1 MTFAVGFTLI
11 RLEGISKYEQGN
23 RLLYGNF
30 QRSEYGKPTFSL
42 GVPEKEMQIKA
53 KSHQEPGVVVHTL
66 DLSRLQ
72 QKQED
77 LCEFKTRLGE

>member
-1 MTFAVGFTLI
+1 MTFAVGFTLS
-11 RLEGISKYEQGN
+11 RLEGISKYEQEN

-42 GVPEKEMQIKA
+42 GVREKEMQIKA
-53 KSHQEPGVVVHTL
+53 KSHQESGVVVHTL

-77 LCEFKTRLGE
+77 LCEFKTRLAE